1 MTIYL
6 GADHGGFPLKEKLK
20 EWLTGQGL
28 SVQDCG
34 AFTLEPT
41 DDYPDFAF
49 AVTKKLAND
58 LDPNSR
64 GILLC
69 RSGAGMV
76 IAANRSAAIRAVQVN
91 QVSEVQHAREHND
104 ANVIGLAA
112 DSLNEDQAKEL
123 VTAFLQTEVS
133 SDERHHRRIAKMS
146 SWQASQ

>member
-20 EWLTGQGL
+20 TWLEGQGMK
-28 SVQDCG
+28 VVDCG
-34 AFTLEPT
+34 AMMLDPN

-49 AVTKKLAND
+49 AVARELNQD
-58 LDPNSR
+58 QDPGSR

-76 IAANRSAAIRAVQVN
+76 IAANRSTAVRAVQVN

-112 DSLNEDQAKEL
+112 DSITEDQAKEL

-133 SDERHHRRIAKMS
+133 PDERHHRRIAKIAA
-146 SWQASQ
+146 WQG